1 MIDVAVVGASGYVG
15 GELLRLLLGHPL
27 LRLSAATST
36 RFAGRRLDTVHP
48 NLRGHT
54 ELTFRKPEQLADHDV
69 VFLAAARTAAMAL
82 VPRLL
87 DRAKC
92 LIDLSPDFR
101 LRDPDTYADHYG
113 TRHTAPELLD
123 RFVPGIPESHRA
135 ALACA
140 DVVSVP
146 GCMATAAILTL
157 RPLVPLAAAGAL
169 VTVDG
174 RIGSS
179 GSGVGAT
186 QVNLHAER
194 SGAMRLFAPA
204 GHRHEAEIS
213 QATGLDVRMSA
224 TGVEAVRGAQVVCRV
239 RLARPVREAEVRRRY
254 LDCYRDEPFV
264 RVVAQRRGL
273 YRLPEPKILTG
284 SNFCDVGFA
293 VDDRTDTVV
302 AVAALDNLVKGG
314 AGNAVQ
320 CLNIRM
326 GWPESTGLRFAGLHP
341 I

>member
-1 MIDVAVVGASGYVG
+1 MIDVAVLGASGYIG
-15 GELLRLLLGHPL
+15 GELVRLLLGHPEVHL
-27 LRLSAATST
+27 AAATST

-48 NLRGHT
+48 NLRGQT
-54 ELTFRKPEQLADHDV
+54 DLTFQPPDRLADHEV
-69 VFLAAARTAAMAL
+69 IFLAASRTAAMAV
-82 VPRLL
+82 VPRL
-87 DRAKC
+87 RERTTC

-101 LRDPDTYADHYG
+101 LRDSDVFARYYG
-113 TRHTAPELLD
+113 TPHTAPDLLD
-123 RFVPGIPESHRA
+123 DFVPGLPETHRT
-135 ALACA
+135 ALASA
-140 DVVSVP
+140 GTISVP
-146 GCMATAAILTL
+146 GCMATAAILAL
-157 RPLVPLAAAGAL
+157 RPLAPLVAAGTP

-179 GSGVGAT
+179 GSGTGAEKF
-186 QVNLHAER
+186 NLHAER
-194 SGAMRLFAPA
+194 SGALRLFAPS
-204 GHRHEAEIS
+204 GHRHEAEVA
-213 QATGLDVRMSA
+213 QATGLEVRMSA

-239 RLARPVREAEVRRRY
+239 PLAEPRRAAEVRRRY
-254 LDCYRDEPFV
+254 LDRYRDEPFV
-264 RVVAQRRGL
+264 RVVAQHRGL

-293 VDDRTDTVV
+293 VDDHTSTVI

-326 GWPESTGLRFAGLHP
+326 GLPESTGLRFAGLHP